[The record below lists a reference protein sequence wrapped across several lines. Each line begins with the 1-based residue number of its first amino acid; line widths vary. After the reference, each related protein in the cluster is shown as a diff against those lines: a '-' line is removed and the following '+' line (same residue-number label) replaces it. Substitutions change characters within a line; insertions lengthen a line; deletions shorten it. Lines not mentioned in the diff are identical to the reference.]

1 MKRFYILIL
10 FAFFVVNLFSQE
22 DMCSLMRERN
32 EYYFEFE
39 LNDNYDIKEISTI
52 VSIDKINDGRVVAYA
67 NAEQYERIIS
77 LGVKTSLLTPPSM
90 LVEYDMYDNKCRE
103 EYSWDQY
110 PTYEAY
116 ESMMYDFAERFPE
129 KCSIS
134 ELGVLES
141 GRKIL
146 VARINDGVI
155 ENKPKFLYVSTIHGD
170 ETTGFMLLLRLIDY
184 LLTNEELPEVRKV
197 MDNLDIFICP
207 NVNPD
212 GTYYSG
218 NHTVY
223 GSRRY
228 NADGVDLNRNYPD
241 YKNGSHPDGDE
252 YAPETEM
259 LMQFA
264 EEHQFTMSAT
274 YHGGAELINYPWD
287 NDYKRHVDDEWW
299 QYVSREYADLAQM
312 VNNNYMTDM
321 NDGITNGADWYVING
336 SRQDYMNYYQ
346 QCREVTIECS
356 LQKCPPA
363 YEMPDFWSY
372 NINSIFAY
380 MNQCINGIH
389 GKVIDSYTKNAVAA
403 TIKILDHDE
412 DYSVVKTQLPYGDFH
427 RPIKAGEYVVM
438 IESKG
443 YTTLYDTV
451 SVDDGERID
460 LNVEMLTEESYTMKD
475 TTIVTCNAYF
485 YDSGGDDDNY
495 SDNELSVI
503 TFRPSAKGAMIQ
515 IEFLEFSTEENN
527 DILKVYDGKSVIDSE
542 CVATLSGSSLPEI
555 ITATNLEGTLTLSF
569 SSDIATND
577 SGWKAIVRC
586 TDPVDVDEYHCNDM
600 VSIYPNPTKDVIVVE
615 SDTGDIIS
623 NWILYNTQGQIV
635 MRSYKEDVLSNI
647 EVTNLKKGLYFL
659 SIIIEDKQIVE
670 KVVIE

>member
-1 MKRFYILIL
+1 MKKNYILIL
-10 FAFFVVNLFSQE
+10 FTFFVVNLFSQ
-22 DMCSLMRERN
+22 DDLYSLMRERN
-32 EYYFEFE
+32 EYYFGFE
-39 LNDNYDIKEISTI
+39 LNDNYDIKELSTI
-52 VSIDKINDGRVVAYA
+52 VSIDKINDDRVVAYA

-77 LGVKTSLLTPPSM
+77 LGIKTSLLTPPSM

-110 PTYEAY
+110 PTYESY

-129 KCSIS
+129 KCSIT

-184 LLTNEELPEVRKV
+184 LLTNEELPEVRNV

-228 NADGVDLNRNYPD
+228 NADGIDLNRNYPD
-241 YKNGSHPDGDE
+241 YKNGSHPDGNE

-299 QYVSREYADLAQM
+299 QYVSREYADLAQV

-389 GKVIDSYTKNAVAA
+389 GKVIDSYTKNAVEA

-427 RPIKAGEYVVM
+427 RPIKAGEYIVM

-443 YTTLYDTV
+443 YTTVYDTV
-451 SVDDGERID
+451 SVDDGGRID

-515 IEFLEFSTEENN
+515 IEFLEFATEENN
-527 DILKVYDGKSVIDSE
+527 DILKVYDGKSVVDSE

-555 ITATNLEGTLTLSF
+555 ITATNLEGSITLSF

-615 SDTGDIIS
+615 SDTGDKIS

-635 MRSYKEDVLSNI
+635 MRSYKEDALSNI

-659 SIIIEDKQIVE
+659 SIVIEDKQIVE